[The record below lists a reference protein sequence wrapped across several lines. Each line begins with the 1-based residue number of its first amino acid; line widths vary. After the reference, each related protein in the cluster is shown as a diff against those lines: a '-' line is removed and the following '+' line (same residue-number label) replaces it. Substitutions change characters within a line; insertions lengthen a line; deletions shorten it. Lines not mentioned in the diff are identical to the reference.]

1 MYHSQAIRGGLCSIL
16 PNKRLVGQVGP
27 SSNSY
32 NHNEPWLQSTSSEDI
47 SCNIWRTTV
56 HFLRPHPQD
65 GYHGRTPP
73 YHLERNNSCTNGL
86 SPHDSS
92 TLTKAFDFD
101 QSKPTRLKSSQDTL
115 GQDCTWHLSHL
126 LALLD
131 EGIGQQI
138 AHPFWCPHL
147 RERCLL
153 CLVEWHDML
162 HHITPYRN
170 LRPHLWCNFPS
181 PHLTTWP
188 FNCQVTIQQHDTQ
201 GVSSCAVPI
210 QGCAPKALGCLRK
223 VLWPPQA

>member
-32 NHNEPWLQSTSSEDI
+32 SHNEPWLQSTSSEDI
-47 SCNIWRTTV
+47 SCNIWKTTV
-56 HFLRPHPQD
+56 LFLRPHPQD
-65 GYHGRTPP
+65 GRVKTFHGYHGRTPP
-73 YHLERNNSCTNGL
+73 YHLERNNSCTNAL

-115 GQDCTWHLSHL
+115 DQDCTWPLSHL

-131 EGIGQQI
+131 EGIGQQT

-162 HHITPYRN
+162 HHITPCHTYVHIFDAISHPPT
-170 LRPHLWCNFPS
+170 LPHDHS
-181 PHLTTWP
+181 TAKWP
-188 FNCQVTIQQHDTQ
+188 FNSMT
-201 GVSSCAVPI
+201 
-210 QGCAPKALGCLRK
+210 PKA
-223 VLWPPQA
+223 